1 MNLKIHPMK
10 IPLRAIGL
18 MVSGIGLIVI
28 GIVVTFLLAN
38 NPANDPTQPT
48 DFSAIP
54 ARVHYDA
61 PTLTLND
68 IRGTANSLSNY
79 LGQVVLVN
87 LWATWCPPCKAEMP
101 LLQDYY
107 LHHKNEGFVVIAIE
121 DGDPTPGVISFVEN
135 YGLTFPV
142 WLDPTYQATDQAFK
156 TKNLPS
162 SYVIDRAGKVRLAWV
177 GAINAANLEKYVTSI
192 IKE

>member
-1 MNLKIHPMK
+1 MK

-121 DGDPTPGVISFVEN
+121 DGDPTPDVISFIDN
-135 YGLTFPV
+135 YGLTFQV

-162 SYVIDRAGKVRLAWV
+162 SYVIDRVGKVRLAWV
-177 GAINAANLEKYVTSI
+177 GAINAANLEKYVTPL